1 MQKLLQDKEHFLDRS
16 YRESNS
22 FIDVVEKQLTTFMVD
37 FRNQLAEWEKNKEE
51 EKQTENWGK
60 MMKVY
65 LSKKLKK

>member
-1 MQKLLQDKEHFLDRS
+1 
-16 YRESNS
+16 
-22 FIDVVEKQLTTFMVD
+22 MVD
-37 FRNQLAEWEKNKEE
+37 FRNQLAQWEKNKEE